1 MQKGL
6 TFWVSPNIMIS
17 SIRFR
22 NSGFCYWAK
31 LISRTMRFIPA
42 YLSKTH
48 IT

>member
-6 TFWVSPNIMIS
+6 TQKVSP
-17 SIRFR
+17 
-22 NSGFCYWAK
+22 FCYWAK